1 MNPNRPVS
9 HDPRGTDFRDDLAAR
24 LNDPELAA
32 AFEAARERAH
42 LGLKIA
48 RLRTARGMSQSQL
61 ASRLNTS
68 QSVISRY
75 ESADYANY
83 NLETLRRLAD
93 ALGADLTVDLA
104 DRSRR

>member
-1 MNPNRPVS
+1 VNTSRPTN
-9 HDPRGTDFRDDLAAR
+9 HEPLGTDFRDDLAAR
-24 LNDPELAA
+24 LSDPELATE
-32 AFEAARERAH
+32 FEIARDRAY

-48 RLRTARGMSQSQL
+48 RLRAARGMSQAQL

-75 ESADYANY
+75 ESADYTNY

-93 ALGADLTVDLA
+93 ALGAELTVDLEERT
-104 DRSRR
+104 RS